1 MNIIFTGARSLKGLS
16 RDVVETK
23 IAELVDSCVEREP
36 TTVYVGC
43 ADGVD
48 ALVRAH
54 CLKRRVPCT
63 VYTAD
68 DRFPETPGLTIV
80 RVSDWR
86 RDGRRAGPMRNE
98 KMVHDVRMASMVPI
112 SGGGLAALS
121 VLCCAFPDQESVGT
135 WGCAKL
141 AFEAGFTVQVVD
153 ATVDGGLRV
162 PGWWQE
168 AQSKPGGGS

>member
-1 MNIIFTGARSLKGLS
+1 MNIIFTGARSLKGLK
-16 RDVVETK
+16 REAVEASITST
-23 IAELVDSCVEREP
+23 IDASVAREA
-36 TTVYVGC
+36 TRVHVGC

-54 CLKRRVPCT
+54 CVRRATPCT

-98 KMVHDVRMASMVPI
+98 QMVHDVRMASMVPI
-112 SGGGLAALS
+112 AGGGFAALS

-141 AFEAGFTVQVVD
+141 AFDAGFTVQVVD

-162 PGWWQE
+162 PSWWQE